1 MEYIFGIAWVIV
13 LGFIVKTFAD
23 YRLQKLIIDRK
34 MVDENLS
41 HLFKRPAPVNGLSSI
56 KWGMVMIGIGLA
68 FLAKQFWPYDF
79 TDEGLAGLIMLMG
92 GFGFIL
98 YYFIAKNIENK

>member
-23 YRLQKLIIDRK
+23 YRIQRLIINNK
-34 MVDENLS
+34 MVDENLV
-41 HLFKRPAPVNGLSSI
+41 HLFKKPAPVNGLSSI
-56 KWGMVMIGIGLA
+56 KWGMVMIGIGLG

-79 TDEGLAGLIMLMG
+79 SDEGLAGLIMLLG
-92 GFGFIL
+92 GTGFIL
-98 YYFIAKNIENK
+98 YYFIAKRFEEK